1 MTCKKK
7 AAQGIS
13 TDRATN
19 HLRQTRRVS
28 ISELKVPH
36 PRKAL
41 TRRPTITEIR
51 GCLPNGER
59 LMRRD
64 LRGCSS
70 QLHTGWYRKRVNP
83 AGPRGNEGDKHPS
96 FARRHVC
103 TDSRSGKWGNG
114 RKIHRGVKSKEEN
127 EETGDMA
134 HPGNSKSSL
143 DPSQQS

>member
-1 MTCKKK
+1 
-7 AAQGIS
+7 
-13 TDRATN
+13 
-19 HLRQTRRVS
+19 
-28 ISELKVPH
+28 
-36 PRKAL
+36 
-41 TRRPTITEIR
+41 
-51 GCLPNGER
+51 
-59 LMRRD
+59 MRRD

-70 QLHTGWYRKRVNP
+70 QLHAGQYRKRVNP

-134 HPGNSKSSL
+134 HPGSSKSSL